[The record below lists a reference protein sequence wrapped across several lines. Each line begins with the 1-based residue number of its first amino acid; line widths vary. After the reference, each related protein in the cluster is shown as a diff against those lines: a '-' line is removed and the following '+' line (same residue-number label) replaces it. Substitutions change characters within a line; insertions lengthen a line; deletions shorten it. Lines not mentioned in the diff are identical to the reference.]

1 MACRRRP
8 VFQQLGVAGPDH
20 NLIQGGESMKRI
32 AFLSAAALVICL
44 VAGPAMASNTG
55 FKLNL
60 EMGVGNNFISTP
72 YFYFPNG
79 DINAPEQNAQDACGD
94 LGVPGGGDCELVNI
108 THFTA
113 SGPFTATCGS
123 PFQNF
128 VLMAGEGLVV
138 NSSNDCTANIV
149 GSHDDNY
156 TFGRG
161 SSTVP
166 LRTGNTLVSVPY
178 HVVAVNAQ
186 DLCTFTN
193 NNWGGGSDLVNVT
206 HFTASGPFT
215 ATCGSP
221 FQNFDIVPGEG
232 VFFNTSADMD
242 IQFETY

>member
-1 MACRRRP
+1 
-8 VFQQLGVAGPDH
+8 
-20 NLIQGGESMKRI
+20 MKKI
-32 AFLSAAALVICL
+32 AFLSVAALVISL

-55 FKLNL
+55 FKINL
-60 EMGVGNNFISTP
+60 SLRAANNFVSTP

-79 DINAPEQNAQDACGD
+79 DINAPEQNAQDACD
-94 LGVPGGGDCELVNI
+94 DMAVAGGGDCTLVNI

-113 SGPFTATCGS
+113 SGAPFTATCGS

-128 VLMAGEGLVV
+128 VLVAGEGLVV
-138 NSSNDCTANIV
+138 NAQADCTANIV

-161 SSTVP
+161 SSTVA

-193 NNWGGGSDLVNVT
+193 DNFGGSLVNVT
-206 HFTASGPFT
+206 HFTTSGAPFT

-221 FQNFDIVPGEG
+221 FQNFDMVPGEG
-232 VFFNTSADMD
+232 IFFNASAPMD